1 MPILTLPLSSNSK
14 RPIIPNVFIGDAKE
28 IPAPNLGN
36 SKPVSISIKGAL
48 FRALL
53 DTGASRTCISKKV
66 VDTLG
71 LPSVGQTTIN
81 SASHAGHVVSCYTVI
96 VRITHQQVINKKVSP
111 EGKIVSQDIV
121 NSSISRPHI
130 IEVVDFE
137 AVGQEVDALIG
148 MDLIS
153 TGLIVLSGPDKRL
166 TISF

>member
-1 MPILTLPLSSNSK
+1 MPILSLPLNSK
-14 RPIIPNVFIGDAKE
+14 SKSPILPHVFIGDAKE
-28 IPAPNLGN
+28 IPPPNLGN

-48 FRALL
+48 FKALL
-53 DTGASRTCISKKV
+53 DTGASGTCISKKV
-66 VDTLG
+66 VDKLG
-71 LPSVGQTTIN
+71 LSPIGKTTIN
-81 SASHAGHVVSCYTVI
+81 SASHAGHVVSCYTVV
-96 VRITHQQVINKKVSP
+96 VRITHQQVIKEKVSSD
-111 EGKIVSQDIV
+111 GKIVSQDIV

-148 MDLIS
+148 MDIIS